1 MAQRVPASLR
11 WFLALIVLGTGIRLW
26 AATTVPV
33 LDVSDRGELR
43 AALLT
48 GVAMAF
54 VARYATRGRDL
65 AMGNAPPYAVT
76 AIVALLGFSLGALLG
91 SGFFL
96 AGNALLDRTPV
107 QWTAFTVEG
116 HPRGRN
122 GSRLELREYRA
133 DGSVHEVWMPDT
145 RATAGLAIGEKV
157 EVPVRLG
164 AFGSAWQQGEIRA
177 AP

>member
-1 MAQRVPASLR
+1 MAPRVPASLR
-11 WFLALIVLGTGIRLW
+11 WFLVLIVFGTGVRFW
-26 AATTVPV
+26 AGTAVPV
-33 LDVSDRGELR
+33 LDISDRGELW

-48 GVAMAF
+48 GVALAV

-76 AIVALLGFSLGALLG
+76 LIVAALGFSLGALLG
-91 SGFFL
+91 SGLFL

-107 QWTAFTVEG
+107 QWTTFTVEG

-133 DGSVHEVWMPDT
+133 DGSVHEVWLPDT
-145 RATAGLAIGEKV
+145 QATAGLSIGEKV
-157 EVPVRLG
+157 EVPVRPG
-164 AFGSAWQQGEIRA
+164 AFGSAWRQGEIRT